1 MNDLNLCSTLPIIAK
16 NAGFFISRGKGEHP
30 DRVIDSHE
38 LMFVTKGVLS
48 IIEGN
53 RRFNVKEGESLI
65 LWPHRRHK
73 AAAPFEPDL
82 RFYWMHFTLVENE
95 NSEKLSAPQH
105 IKIKRPDHL
114 TSIFRRFLDDQEG
127 NSLTQFSANLLV
139 MLMLAEVA
147 DSSHTETTPDESE
160 SVLASRVNAII
171 RTHYHERLNTSVIAE
186 MLHRNPDYLGRIFRD
201 IYGLTITDAI
211 NHHRLKQA
219 RRLLLESQYKVEEVA
234 MNCGYNDAG
243 YFRRLFK
250 RSEGISPKR
259 FKSLHAKLHV
269 NTQ

>member
-1 MNDLNLCSTLPIIAK
+1 MNDLNISCGLPVKAR
-16 NAGFFISRGKGEHP
+16 NGGFFISRGKGEHP

-38 LMFVTKGVLS
+38 LIFVTKGVLS

-53 RRFNVKEGESLI
+53 HRFDIKEGESLI

-73 AAAPFEPDL
+73 AAAPFEVDL
-82 RFYWMHFTLVENE
+82 RFYWMHFELSEKE
-95 NSEKLSAPQH
+95 HSEKLNVPQH
-105 IKIKRPDHL
+105 IRIKRPDHL
-114 TSIFRRFLDDQEG
+114 TSLFRRFLDDQEG
-127 NSLTQFSANLLV
+127 HSLTQFSANLLV
-139 MLMLAEVA
+139 MLMLSEVA
-147 DSSHTETTPDESE
+147 DSSHTEINKDESE
-160 SVLASRVNAII
+160 SVLASRVNTII
-171 RTHYHERLNTSVIAE
+171 RTHYHEKLNTSIIAT
-186 MLHRNPDYLGRIFRD
+186 MMHRNPDYLGRIFRD

-219 RRLLLESQYKVEEVA
+219 RKLLLESQNKVEDVA

>member
-1 MNDLNLCSTLPIIAK
+1 MNDLNLCCDLPVMAK
-16 NAGFFISRGKGEHP
+16 NGGFFISRGKGEHP

-38 LMFVTKGVLS
+38 LIFVTKGVLG

-53 RRFNVKEGESLI
+53 RRFDVNEGESLI

-82 RFYWMHFTLVENE
+82 RFYWIHFTLLESE
-95 NSEKLSAPQH
+95 HSEKLSVPQH
-105 IKIKRPDHL
+105 IKVKRPDHL

-127 NSLTQFSANLLV
+127 HTLSPFSANLLV
-139 MLMLAEVA
+139 MLMLSEVA
-147 DSSHTETTPDESE
+147 DSSHSEAVPDESE

-171 RTHYHERLNTSVIAE
+171 RTRYHERLNTSIIAQ
-186 MLHRNPDYLGRIFRD
+186 MLRRNPDYLGRVFRD
-201 IYGLTITDAI
+201 IYGFTITDAI

-219 RRLLLESQYKVEEVA
+219 RRLLLESQNKVEEVA
-234 MNCGYNDAG
+234 INCGYNDAG

-259 FKSLHAKLHV
+259 FKSLHAKVHV

>member
-1 MNDLNLCSTLPIIAK
+1 MNDLNLSFKLPIVAN

-30 DRVIDSHE
+30 DRVIDTYE
-38 LMFVTKGVLS
+38 LMFVTKGKLS

-53 RRFNVKEGESLI
+53 RHFDVHEGESLM

-73 AAAPFEPDL
+73 AAHPFEPEL
-82 RFYWMHFTLVENE
+82 RFYWLHFSLLE
-95 NSEKLSAPQH
+95 SEGSDDLIIPQQV
-105 IKIKRPDHL
+105 KIQRPDHL
-114 TSIFRRFLDDQEG
+114 TSLFRRFLDDQEG
-127 NSLTQFSANLLV
+127 HTLSKVSANLLV

-147 DSSHTETTPDESE
+147 GSSQVESNMDESE
-160 SVLASRVNAII
+160 SVLASQVNMII
-171 RTHYHERLNTSVIAE
+171 RTHFHERLNTSVIAE
-186 MLHRNPDYLGRIFRD
+186 MLHRNPDYLGRVFRD

-211 NHHRLKQA
+211 NHQRLRQA
-219 RRLLLESQYKVEEVA
+219 RRLLLESQDKVEEVA
-234 MNCGYNDAG
+234 VSCGYNDAG

>member
-1 MNDLNLCSTLPIIAK
+1 MNDLNIGCGLPVIAK
-16 NAGFFISRGKGEHP
+16 NGGFFISRGKGEHP

-38 LMFVTKGVLS
+38 LIFVTKGVLS
-48 IIEGN
+48 IVEGN
-53 RRFNVKEGESLI
+53 RHFDVKEGESLI

-73 AAAPFEPDL
+73 AAAPFEIDL
-82 RFYWMHFTLVENE
+82 RFYWMHFGLFENE
-95 NSEKLSAPQH
+95 DLERLSVPQH

-127 NSLTQFSANLLV
+127 HNLTQFSANLLM

-147 DSSHTETTPDESE
+147 DSSHTEIITNESE
-160 SVLASRVNAII
+160 SELASRINTII
-171 RTHYHERLNTSVIAE
+171 RTQYHEKLNTSIIAE
-186 MLHRNPDYLGRIFRD
+186 MLHRNPDYLGRVFRD
-201 IYGLTITDAI
+201 ISGLTITDAI
-211 NHHRLKQA
+211 NHYRLKQA
-219 RRLLLESQYKVEEVA
+219 RKLLLESQHKVEEVA
-234 MNCGYNDAG
+234 TNCGYNDAG

-259 FKSLHAKLHV
+259 FKRLHAKLHV